1 MGISRFI
8 RFLLPS
14 ENKFL
19 PLLRAQLDDI
29 LAASDL
35 LIQLTQTPAH
45 EDRKPIAA
53 EIKKLESHCD
63 RLTEQ
68 ILDELNNN
76 FITPFDREDIH
87 ALSSDFDDLLDLING
102 SAKRVILYKP
112 QEMSSSMTEL
122 AEHIKE
128 SALCIQ
134 VAVNEL
140 DKVKRDPSV
149 VKTQCRKLHELENS
163 ADDVYENFLIASF
176 ENPDDAIELMK
187 KVEIIQ
193 LLESAT
199 DAAYRVSE
207 VFRTIIVKYA

>member
-35 LIQLTQTPAH
+35 LIQLTQAPEH
-45 EDRKPIAA
+45 EDRKRLAA
-53 EIKKLESHCD
+53 EIKKLETHCD

-112 QEMSSSMTEL
+112 KEMSNCMTAL

-134 VAVNEL
+134 IAVNEL
-140 DKVKRDPSV
+140 DKVKRDPAV
-149 VKTQCRKLHELENS
+149 VKAQCRRLHELENS
-163 ADDVYENFLIASF
+163 ADDVYESFLIDSF

>member
-35 LIQLTQTPAH
+35 LIQLTKTPLH
-45 EDRKPIAA
+45 DDRKPVAA
-53 EIKKLESHCD
+53 EIRKLESHCD

-102 SAKRVILYKP
+102 SAKRIILYKP
-112 QEMSSSMTEL
+112 KELTPSMTEL
-122 AEHIKE
+122 AEHIKD
-128 SALCIQ
+128 SAICIQ
-134 VAVNEL
+134 IAVNEL

-149 VKTQCRKLHELENS
+149 VKAQCRRLHELENS
-163 ADDVYENFLIASF
+163 ADDVYENFLITSF

-199 DAAYRVSE
+199 DAAYHVSD

>member
-35 LIQLTQTPAH
+35 LIQLTKTPLH
-45 EDRKPIAA
+45 DDRKPVAA
-53 EIKKLESHCD
+53 EIRKLESHCD

-102 SAKRVILYKP
+102 SAKRIILYKP
-112 QEMSSSMTEL
+112 KELTPSMTEL
-122 AEHIKE
+122 AEHIKD
-128 SALCIQ
+128 SAVCIQ
-134 VAVNEL
+134 IAVNEL

-149 VKTQCRKLHELENS
+149 VKAQCRRLHELENS
-163 ADDVYENFLIASF
+163 ADDVYENFLITSF

-199 DAAYRVSE
+199 DAAYHVSD

>member
-35 LIQLTQTPAH
+35 LIQLTQTAEH
-45 EDRKPIAA
+45 QDRKPIYA

-68 ILDELNNN
+68 ILDELNNT

-87 ALSSDFDDLLDLING
+87 MLSSDFDDLLDLING

-112 QEMSSSMTEL
+112 KELPDCMAEL
-122 AEHIKE
+122 AVHIKE

-134 VAVNEL
+134 IAVNEL

-149 VKTQCRKLHELENS
+149 VKAQCRRLHELENS

-187 KVEIIQ
+187 KIEIIQ